1 MGSPFNQSTQN
12 FFSSTGDG
20 SLNPDA
26 FSEESRSMAVN
37 ANNASAKET
46 AENMRFN
53 YRGKDVYNN
62 VADQA
67 VLAPYLKSS
76 NDKKFP
82 YLSSKHHVGQRYNL
96 SQNPNPRNIN
106 ATTHAEDRQLAQDRM
121 LSGAFAYGG
130 GPGSSYFGSQFNKDA
145 EKDAKSA
152 VKRHEY
158 LKNAASQGEEAFNA
172 ALSTAEVPNKNGVM
186 IDGKMPVLANF
197 PFKDNSS
204 SPKNLDGSYAANPA
218 GQSKKN
224 LDSYLDIRDRAIAAQ
239 NLVDSNRKIGGE
251 LKEFMSSRKPF
262 TFSTEFDPKSGM

>member
-67 VLAPYLKSS
+67 VLAPYIKSS

-96 SQNPNPRNIN
+96 SQNTTPRNRN
-106 ATTHAEDRQLAQDRM
+106 AMTYAEERQQEQERM
-121 LSGAFAYGG
+121 LSGEFAYGG
-130 GPGSSYFGSQFNKDA
+130 TQGSSYFGGSFNKDA
-145 EKDAKSA
+145 EKQAKIA

-158 LKNAASQGEEAFNA
+158 LKDAASQGEEAFNA
-172 ALSTAEVPNKNGVM
+172 ALSTENVLNKT
-186 IDGKMPVLANF
+186 L
-197 PFKDNSS
+197 
-204 SPKNLDGSYAANPA
+204 
-218 GQSKKN
+218 
-224 LDSYLDIRDRAIAAQ
+224 
-239 NLVDSNRKIGGE
+239 
-251 LKEFMSSRKPF
+251 
-262 TFSTEFDPKSGM
+262 